1 MPITMLQHRDPAPLA
16 NRPVEWL
23 APLARWLMGVV
34 SALLVSCAHADDTGG
49 GGSTPRTQ
57 TLHWMGTTD
66 DNEVRWRTGI
76 RWSERLRFGDLPV
89 RNDMAV
95 IYQQWIA
102 DDVRAQGLG
111 MTRVSS
117 YTDDYRQTISRCL
130 AERVPNVNFDG
141 YILIDIE
148 FMPLIWGKRTG
159 GPDLYEEAD
168 HGPRQFDTWYTYIR
182 NNRPEVTQNLGTEAA
197 EHALAETYEQA
208 VREWLTLTFHLFR
221 ELRPNA
227 KLSYYGMPMGSRHW
241 QYNTPDPNI
250 WKQRNDR
257 LSWLVTLQDAQ
268 MIPLYQDRITVP
280 EGTTPRGQWQNTIAQ
295 SEDWIIS
302 NLREAR
308 RIGQGKPVLV
318 LAMVKY
324 MEYIPGYELA
334 FLQPINLDHML
345 RLPLVHGADGL
356 IFWDHI
362 ENQTQ
367 FNELQSFIDQSVVP
381 LLLPMF
387 QTGGGSGGGGDTGG
401 GSGGGGDT
409 GGGSGGGG
417 DTGGGSG
424 GGGDTGGG
432 SGGGGDTGGGSG
444 GGGDTGGGSGG
455 GGDTGGGSG
464 GGGDTGGGSGGGG
477 DTGGGSG
484 GGGDTGGGSGDGGD
498 TGGGSSGGGDTGGGS
513 GDGGDTGGGSGGGG
527 DTGGGSG
534 GGGDTGGGSGGGGD
548 TGGGSGGGGDT
559 GGGSGGGGDTGGGSG
574 GGGDTGGGSG
584 AGSSGAGGGSGGGTQ
599 DGGSGDGS
607 GGGSNIEE
615 GPRPPTPAE
624 QVAAARARMGIVVR
638 NAAPSQNLPRNRVT
652 VSRIARPNQHLSRL
666 NTGQT
671 VRSPGLRVMERN
683 NLIRVLPRTS
693 SGTRP

>member
-23 APLARWLMGVV
+23 APLAKWLMGVV

-130 AERVPNVNFDG
+130 AERVPDVNFDG

-345 RLPLVHGADGL
+345 RLPLVHGADGP

-362 ENQTQ
+362 ENETK

-387 QTGGGSGGGGDTGG
+387 QTGGGSGGAAIPAAAPVAAAIPAADLVV
-401 GSGGGGDT
+401 
-409 GGGSGGGG
+409 
-417 DTGGGSG
+417 
-424 GGGDTGGG
+424 
-432 SGGGGDTGGGSG
+432 
-444 GGGDTGGGSGG
+444 
-455 GGDTGGGSG
+455 
-464 GGGDTGGGSGGGG
+464 
-477 DTGGGSG
+477 
-484 GGGDTGGGSGDGGD
+484 
-498 TGGGSSGGGDTGGGS
+498 
-513 GDGGDTGGGSGGGG
+513 
-527 DTGGGSG
+527 
-534 GGGDTGGGSGGGGD
+534 
-548 TGGGSGGGGDT
+548 
-559 GGGSGGGGDTGGGSG
+559 
-574 GGGDTGGGSG
+574 
-584 AGSSGAGGGSGGGTQ
+584 AA
-599 DGGSGDGS
+599 
-607 GGGSNIEE
+607 
-615 GPRPPTPAE
+615 TPAADLVVVAIPAAAPVAAAIPAAAPVAAVAIPAAVPATVATRAADLVTVVTRAVVLAVVATRVVVLAVAATRAVVLAVAATRAAALVVAAARAVVLAVAATRAGVLAVAATRAAAPVVAATRAVVLAVVATRAVVRVMVAIPAADLVVVATPAAVPVQGVLGPGADVVE
-624 QVAAARARMGIVVR
+624 RLRVVVPVADPAGDQILRRGPGPQHLPSKLAAARARMGIVVR
-638 NAAPSQNLPRNRVT
+638 KAAPAQNLPRNRVT
-652 VSRIARPNQHLSRL
+652 VSRIARPNQHLYRL
-666 NTGQT
+666 STGQT